1 MTPRS
6 GWWGVNGGA
15 SASFVYDG
23 DGNRVLRLDGS
34 GTRVYI
40 GDYYERQGAAVTKYY
55 HAAGQRIAVRA
66 GGVVYW
72 LHGDHLGSATL
83 ATDASGNRV
92 GELRYTPYGGVRWAW
107 GIFPT
112 DRLYT
117 GQRWEAS
124 LGLYDYQA
132 RYYDP
137 ALGRFLQPDTL
148 VPEPGNPQAL
158 NRYAYVYN
166 NPLRYVDLTGHFS
179 EEELLRYGVFYGPKQ
194 MAACQ
199 ADEFGCAAWYWA
211 LRAAEEGDWLEA
223 WGSINTWLRIGG
235 SVEYRGRFGVG
246 EGMLVLTLESG
257 KQYQVFFGGL
267 RDLDNPEV
275 YLSVQ
280 NPLLEKPGDVR
291 LQGVESLRR
300 YVRQAEGGAHP
311 MTEGDYWEGTIGG
324 YFGIGG
330 HISGRRDRFGR
341 IYVGLNVGLGVGRWG
356 FGITQGNLV
365 QDYDPDP
372 AQLNRALGGF
382 QMALQGGYYVGGS
395 ISAVDFGPIPVQYG
409 FSWPGLALSFGY
421 AWRVR

>member
-148 VPEPGNPQAL
+148 V
-158 NRYAYVYN
+158 
-166 NPLRYVDLTGHFS
+166 
-179 EEELLRYGVFYGPKQ
+179 
-194 MAACQ
+194 ACQ
-199 ADEFGCAAWYWA
+199 
-211 LRAAEEGDWLEA
+211 
-223 WGSINTWLRIGG
+223 I
-235 SVEYRGRFGVG
+235 
-246 EGMLVLTLESG
+246 
-257 KQYQVFFGGL
+257 
-267 RDLDNPEV
+267 
-275 YLSVQ
+275 
-280 NPLLEKPGDVR
+280 
-291 LQGVESLRR
+291 
-300 YVRQAEGGAHP
+300 
-311 MTEGDYWEGTIGG
+311 
-324 YFGIGG
+324 
-330 HISGRRDRFGR
+330 
-341 IYVGLNVGLGVGRWG
+341 
-356 FGITQGNLV
+356 
-365 QDYDPDP
+365 
-372 AQLNRALGGF
+372 
-382 QMALQGGYYVGGS
+382 
-395 ISAVDFGPIPVQYG
+395 
-409 FSWPGLALSFGY
+409 
-421 AWRVR
+421 